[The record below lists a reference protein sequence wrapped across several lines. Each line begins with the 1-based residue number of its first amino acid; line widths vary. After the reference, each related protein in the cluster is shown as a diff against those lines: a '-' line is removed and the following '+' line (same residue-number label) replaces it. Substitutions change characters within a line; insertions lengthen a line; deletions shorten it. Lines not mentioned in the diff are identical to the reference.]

1 MLDLTGRGKLCLEL
15 AHLRPHREH
24 PALEDIGD
32 FRELALADVG
42 PT

>member
-1 MLDLTGRGKLCLEL
+1 MLDLTGRGELRLEL

-24 PALEDIGD
+24 PALKHLGD
-32 FRELALADVG
+32 LSELALADVG